1 MRFLIIFIFL
11 ITNVVAEELPGIKN
25 IVIHKIPKTHD
36 NVIFLD
42 KNDQKININEY
53 TGNLLI
59 LNFWATWCEP
69 CKEEMPSLDK
79 LQANPELDKIKIFP
93 INIGKESLNK
103 VNKFFIDLNIKN
115 FEPYFD
121 PPTTLAKMFT
131 LRGVPTTILI
141 NKEGQEFARIIGSI
155 DFEDTNFVNWIKLK
169 FLQSILVKKIQIKL
183 INFLKILISK
193 ISNLI
198 LIHLPY

>member
-11 ITNVVAEELPGIKN
+11 ITNVLSKELPGIKN
-25 IVIHKIPKTHD
+25 IVIHKAPKTHD

-42 KNDQKININEY
+42 KNDKKININEY
-53 TGNLLI
+53 KGNLLI

-79 LQANPELDKIKIFP
+79 LQVNPELNKIKIFA
-93 INIGKESLNK
+93 INIGKENLKK
-103 VNKFFIDLNIKN
+103 VNKFFINLNIKN

-121 PPTTLAKMFT
+121 SPTTLAKTFS

-141 NKEGQEFARIIGSI
+141 NKNGQEFARIIGSI
-155 DFEDTNFVNWIKLK
+155 DFEDKNFINWIK
-169 FLQSILVKKIQIKL
+169 
-183 INFLKILISK
+183 NY
-193 ISNLI
+193 N
-198 LIHLPY
+198 

>member
-11 ITNVVAEELPGIKN
+11 ITNVVAKELPGIKN
-25 IVIHKIPKTHD
+25 IVIHIIPKTYD

-42 KNDQKININEY
+42 KKDQKINIDQY
-53 TGNLLI
+53 KGNLLI

-79 LQANPELDKIKIFP
+79 LQANPELYKIKIFA
-93 INIGKESLNK
+93 INIGKENLDK

-121 PPTTLAKMFT
+121 PPTTLAKTFS
-131 LRGVPTTILI
+131 LRGIPTSILI

-155 DFEDTNFVNWIKLK
+155 DFEDKNFVNWIKK
-169 FLQSILVKKIQIKL
+169 Y
-183 INFLKILISK
+183 N
-193 ISNLI
+193 
-198 LIHLPY
+198 

>member
-25 IVIHKIPKTHD
+25 IVIHKVPKIHD

-42 KNDQKININEY
+42 QKDQKININEY
-53 TGNLLI
+53 VGNLLI

-69 CKEEMPSLDK
+69 CKEEMPSLDN
-79 LQANPELDKIKIFP
+79 LQVNPDLDKIKIFA
-93 INIGKESLNK
+93 INIGKENLEK
-103 VNKFFIDLNIKN
+103 VNKFFINLNIKN

-121 PPTTLAKMFT
+121 SPITLAKTFS
-131 LRGVPTTILI
+131 LRGVPTSILI

-155 DFEDTNFVNWIKLK
+155 DFEDKNFVNWIKK
-169 FLQSILVKKIQIKL
+169 Y
-183 INFLKILISK
+183 N
-193 ISNLI
+193 
-198 LIHLPY
+198 

>member
-25 IVIHKIPKTHD
+25 IVIHKVPKTYD

-42 KNDQKININEY
+42 LKDQRISIDEY
-53 TGNLLI
+53 KGKLLL

-79 LQANPELDKIKIFP
+79 LQANSELDKLKIFA
-93 INIGKESLNK
+93 INIGKENLDK
-103 VNKFFIDLNIKN
+103 VNKFFVDLNIKN

-121 PPTTLAKMFT
+121 PPTTLAKMFS
-131 LRGVPTTILI
+131 LRGIPTSILI
-141 NKEGQEFARIIGSI
+141 NKEGQEFARIMGSI
-155 DFEDTNFVNWIKLK
+155 DFEDKNFINWIKK
-169 FLQSILVKKIQIKL
+169 Y
-183 INFLKILISK
+183 N
-193 ISNLI
+193 
-198 LIHLPY
+198 

>member
-25 IVIHKIPKTHD
+25 IVIHKIPKTYD

-69 CKEEMPSLDK
+69 CKDEMPSLDK
-79 LQANPELDKIKIFP
+79 LQQKDGIFIFP
-93 INIGKESLNK
+93 INMEEKNLKNT
-103 VNKFFIDLNIKN
+103 NKFYKDLNIN
-115 FEPYFD
+115 NLNTYFD
-121 PPTTLAKMFT
+121 NGLKLVKVFA
-131 LRGVPTTILI
+131 LRGVPTTVILNK
-141 NKEGQEFARIIGSI
+141 NKEMIARISGSI
-155 DFEDTNFVNWIKLK
+155 DFEDEKFISWLNSIK
-169 FLQSILVKKIQIKL
+169 
-183 INFLKILISK
+183 
-193 ISNLI
+193 
-198 LIHLPY
+198 